1 MKGSPTMPSLQPSDS
16 RSERSDRGTTPPHT
30 LVKLLAAIGVVLLAV
45 LVYKQLRPTATEKHA
60 QQVLGVQPAPET
72 EQRTSVTSDKVKLAN
87 MKTDLRNLMTAQEA
101 YFGDHKTYAPDL
113 QTLLAAGTVALYYP
127 GSAQLVGV
135 PTGFEAAVE
144 DRSVTVGFNMCYVR
158 VGAGAPASSDGVI
171 ICNEP
176 APHRFSLSRE
186 VVASTR
192 SMQSASTTPEPRPRP
207 SYQRDLNSAGL
218 SLLLRSP
225 SQLCEAEPE
234 GALVIRIEDGGV
246 ATFIGDQYQV
256 HSQATNSLLS
266 FGGWSDHYF
275 DFLRFDLRSVKP
287 AWAREGV
294 SIVLC
299 LFVTDLPPNDPGLI
313 LTTLSQSWDAASLT
327 NQTRPAEK
335 AVGGFGALAT
345 GWNAVNVEAI
355 VKTWVKG
362 MLPNEGLSLRPLYN
376 DHTNGSFAGAH
387 FEDASKR
394 PRLVFVPPGD

>member
-1 MKGSPTMPSLQPSDS
+1 MKGNPTMPSLQPSDS

-30 LVKLLAAIGVVLLAV
+30 LVRLLAAIGVVLLAV
-45 LVYKQLRPTATEKHA
+45 LVYKQLWPTATAKLA
-60 QQVLGVQPAPET
+60 QQVLGVQPAPEP
-72 EQRTSVTSDKVKLAN
+72 EQRTPVTSDKVKLAN
-87 MKTDLRNLMTAQEA
+87 LKRDLRNLMTAQEA

-127 GSAQLVGV
+127 GSAQVLGV

-158 VGAGAPASSDGVI
+158 VGAGVPPNIGGVI

-176 APHRFSLSRE
+176 APYRFSLSRE
-186 VVASTR
+186 VAATG
-192 SMQSASTTPEPRPRP
+192 SMQLASTTPEPLPRP
-207 SYQRDLNSAGL
+207 SYQRDLTSAGL
-218 SLLLRSP
+218 TLLRRSP

-234 GALVIRIEDGGV
+234 GALVIRVEDGGV
-246 ATFIGDQYQV
+246 TTFVGDQYQV
-256 HSQATNSLLS
+256 HSRATNSELS
-266 FGGWSDHYF
+266 FGGWTDHYF

-313 LTTLSQSWDAASLT
+313 LTSVSESWDAASLT
-327 NQTRPAEK
+327 IQTRPAEK
-335 AVGGFGALAT
+335 AVGGFGAVAK
-345 GWNAVNVEAI
+345 GWNAVNVEDVVRAWI
-355 VKTWVKG
+355 RGV
-362 MLPNEGLSLRPLYN
+362 LPNEGVSLRPLYN